1 MKLGT
6 MRESLPKSLA
16 EADLV
21 FCYSA
26 KLGWD
31 AAACLSPLGARAQT
45 QADLAALTDAIVLAA
60 RPGDVVLVMSNG
72 SFGGIHEELLAR
84 FAQGGVASGAMGTR
98 DPRGMRSAP

>member
-6 MRESLPKSLA
+6 MKDALPKSLA

-60 RPGDVVLVMSNG
+60 RPGDVVLIMSNG
-72 SFGGIHEELLAR
+72 SFGGIHEKLLAR
-84 FAQGGVASGAMGTR
+84 FAQGGVASAALGTR
-98 DPRGMRSAP
+98 ARGTRSAP